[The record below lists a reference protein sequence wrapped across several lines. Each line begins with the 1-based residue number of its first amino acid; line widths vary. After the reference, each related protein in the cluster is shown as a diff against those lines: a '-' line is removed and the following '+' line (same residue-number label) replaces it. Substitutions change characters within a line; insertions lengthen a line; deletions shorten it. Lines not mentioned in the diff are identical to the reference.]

1 MFDELSTGAGDPED
15 RLSKLDPSIRIHP
28 IGQPE
33 STGLLQADNPV
44 AGAGKRTPRQLQPG
58 PSGYASVG
66 TPQPSTLV
74 GTNAETVHFDAS
86 LTRWHHRD
94 KSMAKDT
101 PENRPVRDP
110 NLLFNPLLTFNHYI
124 RKETYQ
130 WWPLLR

>member
-1 MFDELSTGAGDPED
+1 MFDELSAGAGDPED

-33 STGLLQADNPV
+33 NTGTLQADNPV
-44 AGAGKRTPRQLQPG
+44 AGAGKRTPRQLG

-66 TPQPSTLV
+66 TPQLPTLA
-74 GTNAETVHFDAS
+74 GINTETVHFDAS
-86 LTRWHHRD
+86 LARWEHKD
-94 KSMAKDT
+94 KSLAKDT

-130 WWPLLR
+130 WWLLLR